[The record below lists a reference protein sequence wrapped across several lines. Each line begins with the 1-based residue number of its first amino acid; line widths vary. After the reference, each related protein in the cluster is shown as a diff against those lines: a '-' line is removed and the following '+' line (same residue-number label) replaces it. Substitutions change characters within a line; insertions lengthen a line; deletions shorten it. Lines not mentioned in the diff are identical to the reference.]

1 MTPQELGERIRQAR
15 EALGLSQDDLATRVN
30 RDQRSVSEYENGK
43 RRIYAHDLP
52 TFAQAL
58 QVPIGYFFQE
68 VVSSDD
74 VDVMLLEALHQF
86 QEEDRK
92 TLLNMIRLLSP
103 LINR

>member
-1 MTPQELGERIRQAR
+1 MTPQQLGERIRQAR
-15 EALGLSQDDLATRVN
+15 EALGLSQDELADRVK
-30 RDQRSVSEYENGK
+30 RDQRSISEYENGK

-52 TFAQAL
+52 TFAEAL
-58 QVPIGYFFQE
+58 QVSIGYFFRE

-74 VDVMLLEALHQF
+74 VDIMLLEAFHQF

-92 TLLNMIRLLSP
+92 TLLDMIRLLSP